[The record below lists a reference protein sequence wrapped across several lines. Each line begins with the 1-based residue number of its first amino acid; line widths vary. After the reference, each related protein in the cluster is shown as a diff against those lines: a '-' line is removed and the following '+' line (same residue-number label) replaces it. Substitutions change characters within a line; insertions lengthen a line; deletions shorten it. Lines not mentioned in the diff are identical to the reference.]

1 MAFLRTALTVA
12 LVITALLLELTVL
25 SVFHLPGAT
34 PDILTVTVV
43 ALGLVGGPVRG
54 AATGLAA
61 GLALDLVTPAD
72 GVIGITAVVL
82 VVVGYLAGLLGGGT
96 DRSPFVTVALAG
108 LLTGGATLAYALIG
122 GLVADPRIA
131 WDRVPGLVL
140 TQTAYAVVLAAFVV
154 PGVAWLWRRVDPPA
168 PRYEV
173 GRR

>member
-1 MAFLRTALTVA
+1 MAWLRTALTVA
-12 LVITALLLELTVL
+12 LVVTALLLELTAL
-25 SVFHLPGAT
+25 PLLHLPGAT

-54 AATGLAA
+54 AATGMAA

-72 GVIGITAVVL
+72 GVVGLTAVVL
-82 VVVGYLAGLLGGGT
+82 VVVGYLAGLLAGDQ
-96 DRSPFVTVALAG
+96 DRSPFTTVALAG
-108 LLTGGATLAYALIG
+108 LLAGSATLAFALIG
-122 GLVADPRIA
+122 GLVADPRIS

-173 GRR
+173 GR

>member
-1 MAFLRTALTVA
+1 MAWLRTALTVA
-12 LVITALLLELTVL
+12 LVVTALLLELTAL
-25 SVFHLPGAT
+25 PLLHLPGAT

-54 AATGLAA
+54 AATGMAA

-72 GVIGITAVVL
+72 GVVGLTAVVL
-82 VVVGYLAGLLGGGT
+82 VVVGYLAGLLGGDQ
-96 DRSPFVTVALAG
+96 DRSPFTTVALAG
-108 LLTGGATLAYALIG
+108 LLAGAATLAFALIG
-122 GLVADPRIA
+122 GLVADPRIS

-154 PGVAWLWRRVDPPA
+154 PGVGWLWRRVDPPA

-173 GRR
+173 GR

>member
-1 MAFLRTALTVA
+1 MAWLRTALTIA
-12 LVITALLLELTVL
+12 LVVTALLLELTAL
-25 SVFHLPGAT
+25 PLLHLPGAT

-54 AATGLAA
+54 AAAGMAA

-72 GVIGITAVVL
+72 GVVGLTAVVL
-82 VVVGYLAGLLGGGT
+82 VVVGYLAGLLGGDQ
-96 DRSPFVTVALAG
+96 DRSPFTTVALAG
-108 LLTGGATLAYALIG
+108 LLAGGATLAFALIG
-122 GLVADPRIA
+122 GLVADPRIS

-173 GRR
+173 GR

>member
-1 MAFLRTALTVA
+1 MAWLRTALTIA
-12 LVITALLLELTVL
+12 LVVTALLLELTAMPL
-25 SVFHLPGAT
+25 LHLPGAT

-54 AATGLAA
+54 AATGMAA

-72 GVIGITAVVL
+72 GVVGLTAVVL
-82 VVVGYLAGLLGGGT
+82 VVVGYLAGLLGGDQ
-96 DRSPFVTVALAG
+96 DRSPFTTVALAG
-108 LLTGGATLAYALIG
+108 LLAGGATLAFALIG
-122 GLVADPRIA
+122 GLVADPRIS

-173 GRR
+173 GR

>member
-1 MAFLRTALTVA
+1 MAWLRTALTVA
-12 LVITALLLELTVL
+12 LVVTALLLELTAMPL
-25 SVFHLPGAT
+25 LHLPGAT

-54 AATGLAA
+54 AAAGMAA

-72 GVIGITAVVL
+72 GVVGLTAVVL
-82 VVVGYLAGLLGGGT
+82 VVVGYLAGLLGGDQ
-96 DRSPFVTVALAG
+96 DRSPFTTVALAG
-108 LLTGGATLAYALIG
+108 LLAGGATLAFALIG
-122 GLVADPRIA
+122 GLVADPRIS

-173 GRR
+173 GR

>member
-1 MAFLRTALTVA
+1 MAWLRTALTVA
-12 LVITALLLELTVL
+12 LVVTALLLELTAL
-25 SVFHLPGAT
+25 PLLHLPGAT

-54 AATGLAA
+54 AATGMAA

-72 GVIGITAVVL
+72 GVVGLTAVVL
-82 VVVGYLAGLLGGGT
+82 VVVGYLAGLLGGDQ
-96 DRSPFVTVALAG
+96 DRSPFTTVALAG
-108 LLTGGATLAYALIG
+108 LLAGTATLAYALIG
-122 GLVADPRIA
+122 GLVADPRIS
-131 WDRVPGLVL
+131 WDRVPGLLL

-173 GRR
+173 GR

>member
-1 MAFLRTALTVA
+1 MAWLRTALTIA
-12 LVITALLLELTVL
+12 LVVTALLLELTAMPL
-25 SVFHLPGAT
+25 LHLPGAT

-54 AATGLAA
+54 AATGMAA

-72 GVIGITAVVL
+72 GVVGLTAVVL
-82 VVVGYLAGLLGGGT
+82 VVVGYLAGLLGGDQ
-96 DRSPFVTVALAG
+96 DRSPFTTVALAG
-108 LLTGGATLAYALIG
+108 LLAGGATLAFALLG
-122 GLVADPRIA
+122 GLVADPRIS

-173 GRR
+173 GR

>member
-1 MAFLRTALTVA
+1 MAWLRTALTIA
-12 LVITALLLELTVL
+12 LVVTALLLELTAMPL
-25 SVFHLPGAT
+25 LHLPGAT

-54 AATGLAA
+54 AAAGMAA

-72 GVIGITAVVL
+72 GVVGLTAVVL
-82 VVVGYLAGLLGGGT
+82 VVVGYLAGLLGGDQ
-96 DRSPFVTVALAG
+96 DRSPFTTVALAG
-108 LLTGGATLAYALIG
+108 LLAGGATLAFALIG
-122 GLVADPRIA
+122 GLVADPRIS

-173 GRR
+173 GR

>member
-1 MAFLRTALTVA
+1 MAWLRTALTIA
-12 LVITALLLELTVL
+12 LVVTALLLELTAMPL
-25 SVFHLPGAT
+25 LHLPGAT

-54 AATGLAA
+54 AATGMAA

-72 GVIGITAVVL
+72 GVVGLTAVVL
-82 VVVGYLAGLLGGGT
+82 VVVGYLAGLLGGDQ
-96 DRSPFVTVALAG
+96 DRSPFTTVTLAG
-108 LLTGGATLAYALIG
+108 LLAGGATLAFALIG
-122 GLVADPRIA
+122 GLVADPRIS

-173 GRR
+173 GR

>member
-1 MAFLRTALTVA
+1 MAWLRTALTIA
-12 LVITALLLELTVL
+12 LVVTALLLELTAMPL
-25 SVFHLPGAT
+25 LRLPGAT

-54 AATGLAA
+54 AATGMAA

-72 GVIGITAVVL
+72 GVVGLTAVVL
-82 VVVGYLAGLLGGGT
+82 VVVGYLAGLLGGDQ
-96 DRSPFVTVALAG
+96 DRSPFTTVALAG
-108 LLTGGATLAYALIG
+108 LLAGGATLAFALIG
-122 GLVADPRIA
+122 GLVADPRIS

-173 GRR
+173 GR